1 MPIIGS
7 SRAVPQ
13 KGFYDPA
20 AEALALLSGCTPEN
34 IDEDPYDSDSIDDVP
49 TEPNDMNQDSNVS
62 AKEGTEESTSSDAVT
77 EPAASKSSKTPKSL
91 CFSPFPH
98 DICVPDGTFS
108 NSLTRSVV
116 LDSTINRIST
126 RRSPDCL
133 SNDDTKLSLRKSSR
147 ISKSSSDSSLSPAI
161 KNNTTRSDAILST
174 RLRSRSSKDNTA
186 ETVMSKLRLRNSKSS
201 SKEGIQQSE
210 SDKSNFEARFQ
221 DLVKYQKENGRCL
234 NTAESVISKLR
245 LRNSK
250 SSSKEETQQSE
261 PDKSN
266 FEARFQDLV
275 KYQKENGHY
284 LNTAESVISK
294 LRLRNSK
301 SSSKEE
307 TQQSESDKSNFEAR
321 FQDLVK
327 YQKENGHCLVPKKYP
342 PNPSLS
348 YFVFRMRYIYKQ
360 KQKSYLTQER
370 INRLNKIGFS
380 WWTKCTDAQMKFEA
394 KRREPK
400 RDSKWESF
408 FDEFVQFQKKF
419 GSSLIPKG
427 RCFVRNMVIA

>member
-201 SKEGIQQSE
+201 SKE
-210 SDKSNFEARFQ
+210 
-221 DLVKYQKENGRCL
+221 
-234 NTAESVISKLR
+234 
-245 LRNSK
+245 
-250 SSSKEETQQSE
+250 ETQQSE

-380 WWTKCTDAQMKFEA
+380 WWTKCTDAQKKFEA

-408 FDEFVQFQKKF
+408 FDAFVQFQKKF